1 MTSHGPNLDFDGPI
15 PLEIH
20 AKPLAQAQAAYDA
33 HMAKRVIYD
42 PKLPCDHP
50 HNEAARRWADKLYG
64 KDGFKTALD
73 HARMFNGTVTLRPA
87 APMKANPSHGRK
99 SLSFYVAQLE
109 SLLDKM
115 ASLDPISEEWASLQR
130 KASSMR
136 ANALARARVEE
147 DEETVIPTVPS
158 ARKVSKPLRTIARY
172 VQDIAEIIRQM
183 NQLDPRSMAWK
194 TLRCRAS
201 NFRSR
206 CQAMA
211 KTHGIEPKIPQIP
224 ISPDA
229 PANLRKA
236 S

>member
-1 MTSHGPNLDFDGPI
+1 MTHGPNLDFDGPI

-50 HNEAARRWADKLYG
+50 HNEAARRWARDKHPLEI
-64 KDGFKTALD
+64 ALQQS
-73 HARMFNGTVTLRPA
+73 RMFNGTVTLRPA
-87 APMKANPSHGRK
+87 APMKANPSQGRK

-211 KTHGIEPKIPQIP
+211 KTHGIEPDIPQIP

-229 PANLRKA
+229 PVNLRKA

>member
-1 MTSHGPNLDFDGPI
+1 MHGPNFDFDGPAK
-15 PLEIH
+15 LEIH
-20 AKPLAQAQAAYDA
+20 SAPLAEAQAALDA
-33 HMAKRVIYD
+33 HMARRVIYD

-50 HNEAARRWADKLYG
+50 HNEAARRWARDKHPLEI
-64 KDGFKTALD
+64 ALAQ
-73 HARMFNGTVTLRPA
+73 ARMFNGTVTLRPA
-87 APMKANPSHGRK
+87 APLKANPTQGRK
-99 SLSFYVAQLE
+99 SLSYYVAQLE
-109 SLLDKM
+109 GMLDQM
-115 ASLDPISEEWASLQR
+115 SRLDPISEEWAAIQR

-136 ANALARARVEE
+136 SNAIARARADE

-211 KTHGIEPKIPQIP
+211 KTHGIDPEIPQIP